1 MLNAPAGAL
10 RAIARLRP
18 TSSERSPR
26 ATRFHRRSV
35 GLARGAGARLS
46 AIAHH
51 AHLAPRPSHRPLPVT
66 LRRGLVVRLASE
78 RTIPIVAALVVLG
91 ASLVSLQPAAA
102 SPVGGTTG
110 AGSDVRIAVGGESAN
125 QDQLDPME
133 MAGLFGGPRGTQA
146 TVGDAPSESYVD
158 DGTIYKPVAVNTTVH
173 DGKGL
178 LQTYTVQ
185 SGDTLTGIASHFGVS
200 MMTVWWANKLTSK
213 DDLHVGQKLTIPPVN
228 GLVATVK
235 DGDSLDSLA
244 AANKIDAADI
254 VAVNQLDDPTLV
266 IGQTLILP
274 DAVGAP
280 IPTPKPTPRTKASG
294 GSCNCAGPSSYSG
307 GAFLWPVVGGN
318 NYISQYF
325 HYGHYA
331 IDIAATYG
339 SKVRAAAAGR
349 VIFAGWKNNG
359 GGYQV
364 WISHGSGLYTTYN
377 HMSAI
382 TVSNG
387 ASVGRGSPVGRV
399 GQSGNATGPHLH
411 FEVWIGPVWNGGYRV
426 NPLRY
431 F

>member
-1 MLNAPAGAL
+1 
-10 RAIARLRP
+10 
-18 TSSERSPR
+18 
-26 ATRFHRRSV
+26 
-35 GLARGAGARLS
+35 
-46 AIAHH
+46 
-51 AHLAPRPSHRPLPVT
+51 LPVT
-66 LRRGLVVRLASE
+66 LRRSLVVRLASE
-78 RTIPIVAALVVLG
+78 RMIPIVAALVVLG
-91 ASLVSLQPAAA
+91 ASMVSLQPAAA
-102 SPVGGTTG
+102 QPIGQVSAGGT
-110 AGSDVRIAVGGESAN
+110 DVRLAVGGGGDAA
-125 QDQLDPME
+125 DQPDPFE
-133 MAGLFGGPRGTQA
+133 VAGLFGGPRVAAAGA
-146 TVGDAPSESYVD
+146 DEAPAESYAD
-158 DGTIYKPVAVNTTVH
+158 DGTIYKPVAVNTIVH

-185 SGDTLTGIASHFGVS
+185 TGDTLTGIASRYGLS
-200 MMTVWWANKLTSK
+200 MMTVWWANKLSSK

-228 GLVATVK
+228 GLVVMVK
-235 DGDSLDSLA
+235 DGDTLDSLA
-244 AANKIDAADI
+244 ASNKVDAGDI

-280 IPTPKPTPRTKASG
+280 IPTPKPTPRAKSSGGGG
-294 GSCNCAGPSSYSG
+294 GSCNCSGPSSYGG

-331 IDIAATYG
+331 VDIAATYG
-339 SKVRAAAAGR
+339 STARAAAAGR

-364 WISHGSGLYTTYN
+364 WISHGSNLYTTYN

-382 TVSNG
+382 TVG
-387 ASVGRGSPVGRV
+387 TGQSVSTGTQVGRV
-399 GQSGNATGPHLH
+399 GQSGHATGPHLH
-411 FEVWIGPVWNGGYRV
+411 FEVWIGSVWNGGYRV